1 MSRAESI
8 GGRGL
13 EFVVGEGLATCLA
26 ATEGT
31 VTEALEGQFHVGE
44 LSLDG
49 VEFAFDV
56 DRGEVDI
63 ALDVGAVDGTA
74 HIGAARGTVGLH
86 DT

>member
-13 EFVVGEGLATCLA
+13 ELIVGEGLATCLA
-26 ATEGT
+26 ASVGT
-31 VTEALEGQFHVGE
+31 VTEALEGQLHVGE

-49 VEFAFDV
+49 VEFALDV
-56 DRGEVDI
+56 DRGKVDI
-63 ALDVGAVDGTA
+63 ALHVGAVDGTV
-74 HIGAARGTVGLH
+74 HIGVARGKVSLH